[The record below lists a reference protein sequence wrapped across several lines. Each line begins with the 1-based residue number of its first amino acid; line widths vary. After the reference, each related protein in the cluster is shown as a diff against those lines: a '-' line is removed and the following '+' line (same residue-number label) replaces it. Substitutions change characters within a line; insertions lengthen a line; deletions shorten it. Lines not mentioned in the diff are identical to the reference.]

1 MKKSAKGA
9 LAAAAAGSLLLGGA
23 GSYAF
28 WTSSQDV
35 GTEAINSGSL
45 TLGAPNCAPSLTNPG
60 THDWQIDGGAAY
72 VPGTTK
78 IVPGDT
84 ISKVC
89 DLPLTLVGD
98 HIGATLAIDTAAF
111 TADATTLAS
120 ELTPSATFLVDG
132 AAYAPITDPGTHTVR
147 ATVSVTFNGP
157 AATNGSE
164 SGSINLNAI
173 NITATQ
179 THSP

>member
-45 TLGAPNCAPSLTNPG
+45 TLGAPNCTANPG

-72 VPGTTK
+72 VAGTTK
-78 IVPGDT
+78 LVPGDT

-132 AAYAPITDPGTHTVR
+132 VGYTPILDPGTHTVR

-157 AATNGSE
+157 AATNNSE
-164 SGSINLNAI
+164 NGSINLNAI

>member
-1 MKKSAKGA
+1 MNKSAKGA

-35 GTEAINSGSL
+35 GSAAINSGSL
-45 TLGAPNCAPSLTNPG
+45 TLGTPDCTTAAG
-60 THDWQIDGGAAY
+60 THGWQLDGGAVY
-72 VPGTTK
+72 TPGTTK

-89 DLPLTLVGD
+89 DMSLTLVGD
-98 HIGATLAIDTAAF
+98 HIGATLAMDTAGF
-111 TADATTLAS
+111 TADGTTLAA
-120 ELTPSATFLVDG
+120 ELTPSASFLVDG
-132 AAYAPITDPGTHTVR
+132 AAYTPILDPGTHTVR
-147 ATVSVTFNGP
+147 ATVSVTFNGA

-164 SGSINLNAI
+164 NGSINLNAI
-173 NITATQ
+173 NVTATQ